1 MANSPYL
8 SSNFDIAQRLIE
20 KNNNTQV
27 ICSIASV
34 QKVNADPVSVDV
46 LPLINFFDPNFGY
59 TPWDVLPSIPVLQ
72 QASAA
77 VQVKLPISVG
87 DVGVILCFHR
97 EVFSYL
103 RQGGGQKDPESGVV
117 YDAANCFFL
126 PFLSPFAL
134 QPALKP
140 SGYDVVSQ
148 GISLLKQL
156 KDETDAVSSFAQ
168 SILNASGD
176 PNVFVGEIKAAALV
190 LKNSLASISQNL
202 TTFKGQQE

>member
-20 KNNNTQV
+20 KNNNAQV
-27 ICSIASV
+27 LCTIASV

-46 LPLINFFDPNFGY
+46 LPLINFFDENFGY

-97 EVFSYL
+97 EVFTCL
-103 RQGGGQKDPESGVV
+103 QQNAKPKDPASGVV
-117 YDAANCFFL
+117 YDVANCFFL
-126 PFLSPFAL
+126 PFLSSFAL

-148 GISLLKQL
+148 GVSLLKQL
-156 KDETDAVSSFAQ
+156 KDECDAVKSFAQ
-168 SILNASGD
+168 SVANASGD
-176 PNVFVGEIKAAALV
+176 PNIFPGEVKTAAQTLLNALGP
-190 LKNSLASISQNL
+190 ISGNF